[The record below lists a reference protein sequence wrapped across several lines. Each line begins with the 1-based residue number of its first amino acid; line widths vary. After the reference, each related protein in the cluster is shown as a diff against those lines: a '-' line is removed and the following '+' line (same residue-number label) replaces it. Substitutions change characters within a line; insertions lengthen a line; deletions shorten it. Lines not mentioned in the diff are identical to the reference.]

1 MDARKLLGLS
11 LVALA
16 MALPV
21 GCGSTASSPQGQSS
35 VSTAQ
40 PDAETPHIAQPGQ
53 ANGQLDDVKSRI
65 QAAGHGASFQE
76 HTTIVVASLVVPMKS
91 GGETFVSGYRSASD
105 LARELQR
112 IQRVSRRFP
121 GRLAIRTVGTHLYW
135 TGRERQ
141 LTPAERSEFA
151 QIVASGEGKQ

>member
-21 GCGSTASSPQGQSS
+21 GCGSTTSSPQGQSS

-40 PDAETPHIAQPGQ
+40 PDAETPHITQPGQ

-91 GGETFVSGYRSASD
+91 GGETFVSGYRDAAD
-105 LARELQR
+105 LTRMLRR
-112 IQRVSRRFP
+112 IERIRHRFP
-121 GRLAIRTVGTHLYW
+121 DRVAIATVGTHLYW
-135 TGRERQ
+135 TAREKQ
-141 LTPAERSEFA
+141 LTAAERSEFE